1 MEVMTT
7 SEQHYTGLTRR
18 FSLRGRTALIVGGSR
33 GIGRAIAEGF
43 ADAGAGVAVVGRS
56 PGPLAETVAELERRG
71 VRALALTAD
80 VSSDAGRA
88 HLVADAVGGL
98 GRLDILVNSAGAKPP
113 RGDMLDRARNELPDL
128 IDVNVLAYYQLSL
141 SAARIM
147 KAQGWGRIINIT
159 SATGQK
165 ARRGMGEYAI
175 TKAAEIMMTRAFA
188 VELGEY
194 GVTVNALA
202 PILTRTEFSVA
213 QLADASDVARVLAMQ
228 AIKRIAD
235 PEDLVGAAL
244 LLASDAGAFITGT
257 TITIDGG
264 ASA

>member
-1 MEVMTT
+1 MMEAMTT
-7 SEQHYTGLTRR
+7 SEKRCGLVRR
-18 FSLRGRTALIVGGSR
+18 FGLRGRTALIVGGSR

-56 PGPLAETVAELERRG
+56 PGPLAQTVAALEQYG
-71 VRALALTAD
+71 VQALGLTAD

-88 HLVADAVGGL
+88 QLVADAVAGL

-113 RGDMLDRARNELPDL
+113 RGDMLDRERNELPHL
-128 IDVNVLAYYQLSL
+128 LDVNVLAYYQLSL
-141 SAARIM
+141 AAARVM

-159 SATGQK
+159 SSTGQK

-202 PILTRTEFSVA
+202 PILTRTDFSAA

>member
-1 MEVMTT
+1 MEAMTT
-7 SEQHYTGLTRR
+7 SAQQCAGLMRR
-18 FSLRGRTALIVGGSR
+18 FSLRGRTALVVGGSR
-33 GIGRAIAEGF
+33 GIGRAIAVGF

-56 PGPLAETVAELERRG
+56 PGPLAETVAELEQRG
-71 VRALALTAD
+71 VQAIALTAD
-80 VSSDAGRA
+80 VSSDGGRA
-88 HLVADAVGGL
+88 KLVADAVAGL
-98 GRLDILVNSAGAKPP
+98 GRLDILVNSAGAKPL
-113 RGDMLDRARNELPDL
+113 RGDMLDRERNELPGL
-128 IDVNVLAYYQLSL
+128 IDVNVLAYHQLSL
-141 SAARIM
+141 SAARVM
-147 KAQGWGRIINIT
+147 KTQGWGRIINIT

-194 GVTVNALA
+194 GITVNALA
-202 PILTRTEFSVA
+202 PILTRTEFSAA
-213 QLADASDVARVLAMQ
+213 QLADDSDVARVLAMQ

-235 PEDLVGAAL
+235 PEDVVGAAL

>member
-1 MEVMTT
+1 MPL
-7 SEQHYTGLTRR
+7 SEQQAANVARR

-43 ADAGAGVAVVGRS
+43 ADAGADVAVVGRS
-56 PGPLAETVAELERRG
+56 AGPLAETVARIAQRG

-80 VSSDAGRA
+80 VSHDAGRA
-88 HLVADAVGGL
+88 QLVADTVAGL
-98 GRLDILVNSAGAKPP
+98 GRLDILVNSAGGKPP
-113 RGDMLDRARNELPDL
+113 RGDMLDRERNELPELLDL
-128 IDVNVLAYYQLSL
+128 NVLAYHQVSL
-141 SAARIM
+141 AAARIM
-147 KAQGWGRIINIT
+147 KAQGWGRIINIA
-159 SATGQK
+159 SSTGQK

-194 GVTVNALA
+194 GVTVNTLA
-202 PILTRTEFSVA
+202 PILTRTEFSAA
-213 QLADASDVARVLAMQ
+213 QLADESDVARVLAMQ
-228 AIKRIAD
+228 VIKRIAE

>member
-18 FSLRGRTALIVGGSR
+18 FSLRGRAALIVGGSR
-33 GIGRAIAEGF
+33 GIGRAIADGF
-43 ADAGAGVAVVGRS
+43 ADAGANVAVVGRS
-56 PGPLAETVAELERRG
+56 PGPLAETVAELERYG

-88 HLVADAVGGL
+88 QLVADAVAGL